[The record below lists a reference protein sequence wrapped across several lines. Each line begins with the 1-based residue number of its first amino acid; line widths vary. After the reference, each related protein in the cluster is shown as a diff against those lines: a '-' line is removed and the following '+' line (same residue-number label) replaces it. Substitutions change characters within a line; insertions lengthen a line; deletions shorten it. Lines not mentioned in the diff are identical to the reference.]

1 MGKIKKVLLL
11 EDDEMI
17 TEIYQKRF
25 EKAGC
30 QVLSADETK
39 KALEIIQKEEPDVA
53 LLDLLIA
60 GGGGIEILKN
70 LKLLNWKG
78 KTKFIIFSNNQ
89 DIDKEREAK
98 NLGALAFL
106 IKADYT
112 PEKLFQELESNL

>member
-1 MGKIKKVLLL
+1 MGKIKTVLLL

-17 TEIYQKRF
+17 VEIYQKRF

-30 QVLSADETK
+30 QVFVANETSQ
-39 KALEIIQKEEPDVA
+39 ALEIIQKNEPDVA

-60 GGGGIEILKN
+60 GGGGIEILKS
-70 LKLLNWKG
+70 LNSQGWKG
-78 KTKFIIFSNNQ
+78 TTKCIIFSNNQ
-89 DIDKEREAK
+89 DIDKEQEAK

-112 PEKLFQELESNL
+112 PEKLFQELEANL